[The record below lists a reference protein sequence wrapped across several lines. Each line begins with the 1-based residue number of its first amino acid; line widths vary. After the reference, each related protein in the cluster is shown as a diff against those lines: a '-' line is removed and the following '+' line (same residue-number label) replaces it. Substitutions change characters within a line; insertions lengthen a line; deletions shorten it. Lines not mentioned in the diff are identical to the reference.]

1 MGFGLI
7 ELRQLW
13 DMIGEITEANKISH
27 HEAVSK
33 FFKDV
38 QEQYDSKPGFEVKV
52 NEKRGELALINRELN
67 NSQQILLS
75 VTLIGPSLSNLLQ
88 NGIGQ
93 QDIISI
99 NQLVENST
107 KDIDKSNKITSKS
120 EYWKKLIEELK
131 EYENVK
137 LAIKEQQENHDRLQ
151 KQVNYLDKQK
161 QEILKYLQI
170 AIYFINTINNRI
182 YYYKGLVDQFNNDL
196 NYYKFNV
203 LGRPSYPF
211 IFIRT
216 LA

>member
-1 MGFGLI
+1 MY
-7 ELRQLW
+7 
-13 DMIGEITEANKISH
+13 
-27 HEAVSK
+27 
-33 FFKDV
+33 
-38 QEQYDSKPGFEVKV
+38 EQYDSKLGFEVKV
-52 NEKRGELALINRELN
+52 NEKRGDLDLINRELN

-93 QDIISI
+93 QDITSI

-137 LAIKEQQENHDRLQ
+137 LAIKEQQESHDRLQ
-151 KQVNYLDKQK
+151 KQLNYLDKQK

-170 AIYFINTINNRI
+170 AISFINIISNRI
-182 YYYKGLVDQFNNDL
+182 YYYRG
-196 NYYKFNV
+196 
-203 LGRPSYPF
+203 
-211 IFIRT
+211 I
-216 LA
+216 